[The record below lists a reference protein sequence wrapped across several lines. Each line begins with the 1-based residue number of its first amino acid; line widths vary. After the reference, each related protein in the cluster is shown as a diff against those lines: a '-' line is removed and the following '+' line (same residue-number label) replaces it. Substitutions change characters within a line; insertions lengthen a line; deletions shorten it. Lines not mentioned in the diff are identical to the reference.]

1 MHLVEESG
9 IDESDKNN
17 VASRGKMLLHVVKSL
32 EYWSFTAFFLFID
45 FLLWDFLRFFMFSVQ
60 SHLEHIL
67 PELGWSCHV
76 AGGHSTNIISSKR
89 SSSPVNICKA
99 IEQRIVEL
107 ADFCLPMRL

>member
-32 EYWSFTAFFLFID
+32 EYWSFTAFFSLKI
-45 FLLWDFLRFFMFSVQ
+45 FMFSGQ

-89 SSSPVNICKA
+89 SSFPVNICKA
-99 IEQRIVEL
+99 IEQRTVEL
-107 ADFCLPMRL
+107 VDFRLPMRL

>member
-32 EYWSFTAFFLFID
+32 EYCSSLFFFLF
-45 FLLWDFLRFFMFSVQ
+45 RFSALGLFKLFMFCVQ

-76 AGGHSTNIISSKR
+76 AGGHSTNIIS
-89 SSSPVNICKA
+89 
-99 IEQRIVEL
+99 
-107 ADFCLPMRL
+107 

>member
-1 MHLVEESG
+1 MDLVEESG

-32 EYWSFTAFFLFID
+32 EYWSFTVFSLYRYSALGLFKI
-45 FLLWDFLRFFMFSVQ
+45 FMFSVQ

-89 SSSPVNICKA
+89 SSFPGNICKA

-107 ADFCLPMRL
+107 VDFILPMRL

>member
-17 VASRGKMLLHVVKSL
+17 VASRGKMTLHVVKSL
-32 EYWSFTAFFLFID
+32 EYWSLTIFSALGLFKI
-45 FLLWDFLRFFMFSVQ
+45 FMFCVQ

-89 SSSPVNICKA
+89 SSFPVNICKA
-99 IEQRIVEL
+99 IE
-107 ADFCLPMRL
+107 